1 MTRWLSADQQQT
13 WRLYL
18 EVVARQMEL
27 FDQDLR
33 HEADLAL
40 TDYEILVMLSEAEDH
55 QLRMSELASLVIV
68 SRSRLTYRV
77 DRLCK
82 RGLIER
88 VGFADDRRGVLARLT
103 DAGMELLVDTAPHHV
118 ETVNQMI
125 FDHIDEAELETF
137 HRILERMADAC
148 RLRT

>member
-18 EVVARQMEL
+18 EVIARQMEL
-27 FDQDLR
+27 FDQDLQ

-40 TDYEILVMLSEAEDH
+40 TDYEILVMLSEAEGH
-55 QLRMSELASLVIV
+55 QLRMSELANLVIV

-82 RGLIER
+82 RDLIER

-103 DAGMELLVDTAPHHV
+103 DAGMELLERTAPHHV

-137 HRILERMADAC
+137 RSILQRMADAC